1 MEFIRIDDD
10 YLSLKRSLWGY
21 GKAERFLINNV
32 ISLELEPL
40 EDKSF
45 AKVFNDSFWVL
56 GEGTIILNTNNQKI
70 NFGAQVSAKDGNAL
84 IKLISKNLKKFNSA
98 I

>member
-1 MEFIRIDDD
+1 M
-10 YLSLKRSLWGY
+10 
-21 GKAERFLINNV
+21 
-32 ISLELEPL
+32 EPL

-84 IKLISKNLKKFNSA
+84 IKLINKNLLRHSGQSIEQSNYHLHV
-98 I
+98 